1 MSWNGM
7 IKIDGMFRLK
17 PPWPLPSPRKWWCY
31 FGWFSWAHEFL
42 LSMLSYLQLATAT
55 SWWFGRFGSFFHS
68 VGNGKSS
75 QLLLTQIF
83 QRGRVK
89 NHQPVTGAS
98 QRTGPGESAP
108 ELSTFYLL
116 QDDYMHIVLIIVH
129 CLYTDM
135 YKMYVYIYI
144 YVLHRGY
151 VGDHARFINPFVA

>member
-1 MSWNGM
+1 M
-7 IKIDGMFRLK
+7 DYDF
-17 PPWPLPSPRKWWCY
+17 P
-31 FGWFSWAHEFL
+31 E
-42 LSMLSYLQLATAT
+42 T
-55 SWWFGRFGSFFHS
+55 

-135 YKMYVYIYI
+135 YKMYVYIYMYYTEDMLVI
-144 YVLHRGY
+144 MPDSSIHLLRRKPGMSGLLGNLFFPRGKTIRTS
-151 VGDHARFINPFVA
+151 VIFEAP